1 MRVKRIESLTPIN
14 LCPKRAKLSKA
25 KIKHRRKPA
34 DRPLK
39 LSPANRLA
47 RSVHRRVEKAP
58 DEFPRKVRLRKKQ
71 KPRCLPRREQQRSR
85 RTSKFGCAPTS
96 FPSDAAGL
104 HCRAMPSRI
113 GSKRDASYSSKQAR
127 AESVVTQTDL
137 LGIIL
142 NHGFPRM
149 ITDN

>member
-1 MRVKRIESLTPIN
+1 MPTIGAAINTATVVISQRKTKSFIRETFRNLPFASIVARKRLPTGRCALNELKSLTPIN

-71 KPRCLPRREQQRSR
+71 KPRCLPRREQ
-85 RTSKFGCAPTS
+85 
-96 FPSDAAGL
+96 
-104 HCRAMPSRI
+104 
-113 GSKRDASYSSKQAR
+113 
-127 AESVVTQTDL
+127 
-137 LGIIL
+137 
-142 NHGFPRM
+142 
-149 ITDN
+149 